1 MARHVTV
8 LRMNP
13 AKSVLVETNDVIRR
27 FIAGDRQA
35 FDELYRLHAPS
46 VLSFLAARTT
56 SHQDAEDLL
65 HTAWIKAQQNAG
77 SFDGQNFRA
86 WFFQIARNTLFDFTK
101 SPRTKSKAARIDDVS
116 EPGIEFDP
124 SESTSRDDEI
134 QALKDCIQSVGG
146 VFVDAV
152 VRTQLNDESPEQ
164 LAQEIGKARATIDSR
179 VSRGKQQLR
188 ECLEKKLR

>member
-1 MARHVTV
+1 
-8 LRMNP
+8 MNP
-13 AKSVLVETNDVIRR
+13 AKSALVETNDVIRR
-27 FIAGDRQA
+27 FIAGDRRA
-35 FDELYRLHAPS
+35 FDELYRLYAPS

-116 EPGIEFDP
+116 EPGFECDP

-146 VFVDAV
+146 AFVEAV

-188 ECLEKKLR
+188 ECLEKKLK

>member
-1 MARHVTV
+1 
-8 LRMNP
+8 MNSP
-13 AKSVLVETNDVIRR
+13 KSATQEANDVVRQ

-35 FDELYRLHAPS
+35 FDDLYRLHAPG

-65 HTAWIKAQQNAG
+65 HTAWIKAKQNAG
-77 SFDGQNFRA
+77 SFDGQNYRA
-86 WFFQIARNTLFDFTK
+86 WFFQIARNTLFDFSK
-101 SPRTKSKAARIDDVS
+101 SPGTKSKAARIDDVS
-116 EPGIEFDP
+116 ELRFESDP
-124 SESTSRDDEI
+124 SQSTSRVEEI
-134 QALKDCIQSVGG
+134 QALNDCIKSVGG

-152 VRTQLNDESPEQ
+152 VRTQLNGESPEQ

-188 ECLEKKLR
+188 ECLEKKLG